1 MELCTIVISK
11 DLLQT
16 LVDSEALS
24 TDDFEVKLIDVKD
37 DFFKDDE
44 RHKAL
49 SKASHKA
56 YKDLKEYE
64 FVRRHNIK
72 TK

>member
-1 MELCTIVISK
+1 MELCTILISK

-24 TDDFEVKLIDVKD
+24 TEDFEVKIIDVKD

-44 RHKAL
+44 RHKEL

-56 YKDLKEYE
+56 YKQLKEYE
-64 FVRRHNIK
+64 FNVRHNQR